1 MFEVEYL
8 VFTLHCFAD
17 NKLLY
22 LDPHLCRDAVDTTAS
37 DFKTEVRE
45 TLHCCNL
52 NHEIHVIRGIY
63 NYNITF

>member
-8 VFTLHCFAD
+8 VFSLHCFAD

-45 TLHCCNL
+45 TLLQFKLGNTCNPRD
-52 NHEIHVIRGIY
+52 I
-63 NYNITF
+63 